1 LKRFFSPLLFL
12 MANAPNAEKNLDSL
26 MYALQA
32 TLESV
37 KNIKTGI
44 DSFHA
49 SFLQMAEAVKGP
61 EPGYSP
67 AGTKPSVQTE
77 KTGVKPEPPAE
88 PVTTSEP
95 LPSIQMPPST
105 GEPAS

>member
-1 LKRFFSPLLFL
+1 MKRFFSPLLFL
-12 MANAPNAEKNLDSL
+12 MANAPNAEKNLDFL
-26 MYALQA
+26 MYALQTTA
-32 TLESV
+32 ESV

-49 SFLQMAEAVKGP
+49 SFLQMAGAVKGQ
-61 EPGYSP
+61 EPGHSP
-67 AGTKPSVQTE
+67 AGTRPPAQTE
-77 KTGVKPEPPAE
+77 KVEVKPESPAE
-88 PVTTSEP
+88 AAAAGEP